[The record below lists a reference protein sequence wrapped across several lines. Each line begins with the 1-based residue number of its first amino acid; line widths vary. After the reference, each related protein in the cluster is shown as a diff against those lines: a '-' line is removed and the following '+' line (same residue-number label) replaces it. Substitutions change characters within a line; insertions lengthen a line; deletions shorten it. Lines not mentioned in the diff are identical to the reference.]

1 MQRPERPFYLTR
13 RLLIRTAS
21 VAGVLWLMSLG
32 TVLAWGV
39 QDDAQRADAII
50 VMGAAQYRGKPS
62 PALRARLDHA
72 VALWNRGLA
81 SRMLLTGGTAEG
93 DSASEAAVGRN
104 YVARLGV
111 PDSALLLENEG
122 RTSSQSLRAAADL
135 LRARRL
141 TSAVVVS
148 DPFHMLR
155 LEILARRYGLEAY
168 TSPAHPAPATQRL
181 WRQWGT
187 LVAESFKAPLALV
200 VDW

>member
-1 MQRPERPFYLTR
+1 MQRPDRPFYLKR
-13 RLLIRTAS
+13 RTIIRATGI
-21 VAGVLWLMSLG
+21 AGTLWLLSLG
-32 TVLAWGV
+32 TVLAWGA

-72 VALWNRGLA
+72 IALWNRGLA
-81 SRMLLTGGTAEG
+81 SWMLLTGGTGEG
-93 DSASEAAVGRN
+93 DSASEAAVSRR

-168 TSPAHPAPATQRL
+168 TSPAHPAPAAQRL